1 LRTWSA
7 IVIGLAVGFLLGLI
21 EVLGFIV
28 DYIPLVTGFLI
39 VLAVLRGGRMLEE
52 PLGGILIGI
61 TIGILLESLT
71 TRFIKIAL

>member
-1 LRTWSA
+1 MRTWSA
-7 IVIGLAVGFLLGLI
+7 IIIGLAAGFLLGLI